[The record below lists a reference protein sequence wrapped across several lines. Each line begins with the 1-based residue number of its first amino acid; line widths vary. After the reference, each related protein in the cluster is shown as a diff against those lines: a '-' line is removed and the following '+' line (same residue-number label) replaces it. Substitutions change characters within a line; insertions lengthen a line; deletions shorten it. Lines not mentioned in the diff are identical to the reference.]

1 MAIAATTNESLD
13 NTVIGNN
20 SKNTNSQDL
29 HNSFLTLLV
38 AQLKTVIRPI
48 RCRTTS

>member
-20 SKNTNSQDL
+20 SKNTNSG
-29 HNSFLTLLV
+29 
-38 AQLKTVIRPI
+38 I
-48 RCRTTS
+48 CTTAS

>member
-1 MAIAATTNESLD
+1 MSVSPTTKPSLD
-13 NTVIGNN
+13 DTVLGANG
-20 SKNTNSQDL
+20 KNTNSQDL

-38 AQLKTVIRPI
+38 AQLKTRIRPI